1 MGCDATRTRTETAAA
16 TGDRGAGCDSWQ
28 RERGR
33 GSEGVEVYIQPSSF
47 DPAVRHRRVL
57 VRASR
62 PSLLVSLRPRG
73 YLNGHQFRLQE
84 VRHCGCGVC
93 HPPTH
98 PSPTHPPTHPS
109 HTNPPTHHLSIH
121 PTTHHLPTHP
131 PTHTHTHG
139 GGFDGD
145 DDDASSNES

>member
-1 MGCDATRTRTETAAA
+1 M
-16 TGDRGAGCDSWQ
+16 
-28 RERGR
+28 
-33 GSEGVEVYIQPSSF
+33 EVYIQPSSF

-73 YLNGHQFRLQE
+73 YLNGHQFRLHE

-98 PSPTHPPTHPS
+98 PSPTHPPTH
-109 HTNPPTHHLSIH
+109 
-121 PTTHHLPTHP
+121 
-131 PTHTHTHG
+131 G

-145 DDDASSNES
+145 DDDDDSSNDSDNSWAIEKD